1 MFSDFI
7 HLALKALSSLYLYLS
22 ALFLLLYVSGY
33 TLFEELIDFVFFFF
47 SFLIDAH
54 SLKKDLF
61 FGFSFAMDGEWGLHV
76 LTLLVLTMNLPHW
89 LRKTFA
95 YFRISLFYAIK
106 TSLSCL

>member
-22 ALFLLLYVSGY
+22 ALFLLLYLSGY

-54 SLKKDLF
+54 SLKKRFVFWF
-61 FGFSFAMDGEWGLHV
+61 FICNGWGMGASWPYFPGFNNEFAPL
-76 LTLLVLTMNLPHW
+76 
-89 LRKTFA
+89 A
-95 YFRISLFYAIK
+95 
-106 TSLSCL
+106 